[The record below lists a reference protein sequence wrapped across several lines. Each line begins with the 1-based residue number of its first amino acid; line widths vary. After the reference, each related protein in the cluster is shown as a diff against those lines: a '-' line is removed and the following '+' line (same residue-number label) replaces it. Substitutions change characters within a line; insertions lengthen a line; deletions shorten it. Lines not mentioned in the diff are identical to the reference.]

1 MKTFQRVGEDG
12 CTEDDN
18 TTNYVHDNENIAEKV
33 HMLEDIKTN
42 GTQEM
47 EEGFKEDINLTNCIH
62 VRDILVFADEDIAE
76 RAHGNE
82 ETASLYCCFGCNEI

>member
-1 MKTFQRVGEDG
+1 
-12 CTEDDN
+12 
-18 TTNYVHDNENIAEKV
+18 
-33 HMLEDIKTN
+33 
-42 GTQEM
+42 M

-76 RAHGNE
+76 SAHGNE